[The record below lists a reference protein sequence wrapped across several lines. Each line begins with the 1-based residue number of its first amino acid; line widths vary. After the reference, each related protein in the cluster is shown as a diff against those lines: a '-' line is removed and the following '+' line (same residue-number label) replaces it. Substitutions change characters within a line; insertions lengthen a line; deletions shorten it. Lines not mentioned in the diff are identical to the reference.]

1 MRRLR
6 VLGVWVLLTIV
17 LLQSV
22 KAQYVSRPDTL
33 VKKRLYIT
41 LGATGGFYIGAMSML
56 YTLWYRDYP
65 QSGFHWINDNSNW
78 LQIDK
83 VGHATTVAIASEYM
97 FEVLRWSGVKN
108 NKAAIF
114 GALTGWGFMSTVE
127 VFDGMSAEWGA
138 SWGDVIANTAGAGLF
153 LSQQLIW
160 KEQRFRLKFSYF
172 PSDDYAPYRPD
183 LLGENHAQRI
193 LKDYNSQTYWL
204 SCNIHSWLK
213 KDTKF
218 PRWIN
223 VAVGYG
229 GKGMLGAASNPDE
242 HNGQPLPHYDR
253 VRQYYLSADIDWTKI
268 KTNSPVLRT
277 FLKVISFVKLPFPAL
292 EYNKQDGMV
301 WHWLFY

>member
-1 MRRLR
+1 MKRFRLIGL
-6 VLGVWVLLTIV
+6 VLVLTAFMNNTV
-17 LLQSV
+17 Q
-22 KAQYVSRPDTL
+22 AQYVSRPDSIS
-33 VKKRLYIT
+33 KMRLGIT
-41 LGATGGFYIGAMSML
+41 LGLSGGLYVSTMTML
-56 YTLWYRDYP
+56 YFLWYRDYP

-83 VGHATTVAIASEYM
+83 IGHATTVSVASEYM
-97 FEVLRWSGVKN
+97 FDALRWSGVEN
-108 NKAAIF
+108 NKAAVY
-114 GALTGWGFMSTVE
+114 GALAGWGFMQTVE
-127 VFDGMSAEWGA
+127 VFDGFSEEWGA
-138 SWGDVIANTAGAGLF
+138 SWGDVLANTAGAGLF

-160 KEQRFRLKFSYF
+160 KEQRFRMKFSYY

-213 KDTKF
+213 KSSKF

-229 GKGMLGAASNPDE
+229 GKGMLGAASNPSEYD
-242 HNGQPLPHYDR
+242 GKPLPHYDR
-253 VRQYYLSADIDWTKI
+253 VRQYYISMDIDWTKI
-268 KTNSPVLRT
+268 RTNSPFLRT
-277 FLKVISFVKLPFPAL
+277 FLKVISFVKIPFPAL
-292 EYNKQDGMV
+292 EYNKEDGVV